1 MDADMV
7 RQHAQAYCDAL
18 LAGNIDQA
26 IEELSQE
33 LHQHIGELIS
43 QVPLPLTEATVE
55 SVEVGGKG
63 YVAILRLV
71 GEKDTVKVTTRWK
84 DRDDRPT
91 MVEASHLVEARPQ
104 QPEEPAAQE

>member
-33 LHQHIGELIS
+33 LHQHIGELIG

-91 MVEASHLVEARPQ
+91 MVEASHLVETPPQ